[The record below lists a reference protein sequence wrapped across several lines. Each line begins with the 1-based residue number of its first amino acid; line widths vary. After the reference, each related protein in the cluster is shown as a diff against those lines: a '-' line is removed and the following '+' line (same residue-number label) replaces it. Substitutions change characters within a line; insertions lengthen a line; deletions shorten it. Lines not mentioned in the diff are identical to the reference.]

1 MTKYWHIALATRC
14 MKCFIRIV
22 VWTQRFFFPKR
33 QNWVGMPRFT
43 MWLRLL
49 ANDLKVPIQD
59 DQDWI
64 QSWLSWMGTLRS
76 LSTLGPCHYF
86 WNLGDYPSIKSVLKE
101 DYFCSRK
108 SWMDVHR
115 ITSLRNC
122 YLWNITSLM
131 IQGLS
136 CLVGFLFYVPKAW
149 SGCSFAMQ
157 LNCGTMSVKML

>member
-1 MTKYWHIALATRC
+1 MHRVLTYRLVTCIFFFSSKFKFWLMRMREKHKKML
-14 MKCFIRIV
+14 CFIQLAENYV
-22 VWTQRFFFPKR
+22 LS
-33 QNWVGMPRFT
+33 VGM
-43 MWLRLL
+43 
-49 ANDLKVPIQD
+49 
-59 DQDWI
+59 
-64 QSWLSWMGTLRS
+64 SWMDTLRS

-136 CLVGFLFYVPKAW
+136 CLVGFLFYVPRAW